1 MATDESNEWT
11 PFAYSAAP
19 KAISPEWKVVSSL
32 CSFVSFVHWP
42 AANRLKRGFRF
53 KTAHVTK
60 TAEPVTVH
68 DSLEKLNR
76 TGRNSQTFFPTCFCS
91 GRQTSNSFFL
101 CILTW
106 TVWKNAIYNFIS
118 GDLLNWGKS
127 AGFFSAYFDIFLLVV
142 ILGSSGKS
150 IVGPMV
156 PESGDE
162 QIHRVQGF
170 ILKPDSINIG

>member
-1 MATDESNEWT
+1 MPWGVYSPRFHGQAMWRPTREWT

-101 CILTW
+101 GILTW
-106 TVWKNAIYNFIS
+106 TVWRNAIYNFIS
-118 GDLLNWGKS
+118 GDLLNWGEICW
-127 AGFFSAYFDIFLLVV
+127 GFFCLIWYFSF
-142 ILGSSGKS
+142 GSDFGK
-150 IVGPMV
+150 
-156 PESGDE
+156 
-162 QIHRVQGF
+162 
-170 ILKPDSINIG
+170 